1 MESIKDYIAHLDS
14 KKRITLR
21 GARYSYYNVRE
32 YENGCILLVPR
43 EMTVPDS
50 VSADDLREMDRTV
63 GKLVL
68 C

>member
-43 EMTVPDS
+43 EITVPDS
-50 VSADDLREMDRTV
+50 VSEDALREMDRTV
-63 GKLVL
+63 DELVY
-68 C
+68 